1 VVTPA
6 QRIGAI
12 AAKSTFAGRRAANA
26 AEAMTYSAKP
36 PFTL

>member
-12 AAKSTFAGRRAANA
+12 AAKSTPSGSRAAKA
-26 AEAMTYSAKP
+26 AEAIAYSAKP
-36 PFTL
+36 PLQL